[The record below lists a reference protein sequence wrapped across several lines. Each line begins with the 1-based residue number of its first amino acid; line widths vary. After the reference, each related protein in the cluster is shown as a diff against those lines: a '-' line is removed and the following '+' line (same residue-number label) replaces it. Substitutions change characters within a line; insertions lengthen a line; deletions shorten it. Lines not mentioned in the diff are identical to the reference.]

1 MVPLIELK
9 NITKS
14 YGKVQALTGL
24 SLKLY
29 ENEIVGIIGDNGAGK
44 STLIKIISGLH
55 NFDQGDFLFKDKAI
69 NTARHTVS
77 SARKLG
83 IETVFQDKS
92 LGEQQSI
99 WRNFFMGRHKRNRFG
114 FIEVAHEKEIAMDIL
129 TKFLGLKGVGIHPA
143 APVSL
148 LSGGERQGLAIGR
161 AMHFDAKVVIMDEP
175 TTALAVKEVDK
186 VLSFVK
192 KLKDT
197 GRSGIFIS
205 HNLHHVYEVA
215 DRFFFM
221 QHGRIACIKTKAES
235 SPQDLIQTLLHYS

>member
-1 MVPLIELK
+1 MPPLIELK
-9 NITKS
+9 NITKA
-14 YGKVQALTGL
+14 YGKVQALNGVDL
-24 SLKLY
+24 CLY

-55 NFDQGDFLFKDKAI
+55 SFDQGEFLFNGKHI
-69 NTARHTVS
+69 NNATHRVA
-77 SARKLG
+77 SARRLG

-92 LGEQQSI
+92 LGEDQSI
-99 WRNFFMGRHKRNRFG
+99 WRNFFMGRHITNRCG
-114 FIEVAHEKEIAMDIL
+114 FINVTREKEIAMDML
-129 TKFLGLKGVGIHPA
+129 TTFLGLKGVGIHPA

-161 AMHFDAKVVIMDEP
+161 AMYFDAKVIIMDEP
-175 TTALAVKEVDK
+175 TTALAVKEVGK

-221 QHGRIACIKTKAES
+221 QHGRVACVKTKAES
-235 SPQDLIQTLLHYS
+235 SPQDLIETLLHYS

>member
-1 MVPLIELK
+1 MAPLIELK

-24 SLKLY
+24 NLSLY
-29 ENEIVGIIGDNGAGK
+29 ENEIVAIIGDNGAGK

-55 NFDQGDFLFKDKAI
+55 TFDQGDFLLRNRAI
-69 NTARHTVS
+69 NPSRHSVSHARQ
-77 SARKLG
+77 LG

-99 WRNFFMGRHKRNRFG
+99 WRNFFMGRHKRNRWG
-114 FIEVAHEKEIAMDIL
+114 FIDMAYEKEVVMEIL
-129 TKFLGLKGVGIHPA
+129 GNFLGLTGAGIHPG

-175 TTALAVKEVDK
+175 TTALAVKEVTK
-186 VLSFVK
+186 VLAFIK
-192 KLKDT
+192 KLKD
-197 GRSGIFIS
+197 SGKSAIFIS

-215 DRFFFM
+215 DRFVFM
-221 QHGRIACIKTKAES
+221 QHGRVACIKTKAETH
-235 SPQDLIQTLLHYS
+235 PQDLIQTLLHYS